1 MKRITSQL
9 LALLFLVSAIG
20 ACSKEQ
26 AGVSPIVP
34 QEEIPSKNV
43 KQIEVSLTAT
53 TNEPRIYQNIATS
66 PKTTPVLSEADIDVR
81 IVIGYN
87 GQYEHQTVTFK
98 KVKGENKATFSGK
111 LNVPEIGTDTYTIT
125 AAILSQKD
133 GREYTTVGSDNKLR
147 VKPTTTLLVA
157 TNNVVNSTIPYLA
170 QTTARLS
177 TDGKA
182 LEKTTLTFR
191 PSGTLLQIKLT
202 NWTGTAKTFSKVR
215 FVSNAF
221 VTNWSYDLTNISGGN
236 LKAGEAVTASTDQV
250 FDLPQPVTLADN
262 ATAADTYYLWVMAT
276 NVTDN
281 LLTKVFAVT
290 SGGVEIRAFKR
301 KTPIKEGL
309 LTAHIKPI
317 PPMPL
322 EYLSQDALV
331 GTEAPFSFTSG
342 ATPTFYAAEE
352 IHNLAKLGDITIGD
366 KQYYMPSANEIRSIF
381 HENRTAIRPTN
392 TNTTSGLSVSFSN
405 VSFPWNPNSTIKGT
419 SVYKG
424 DGANLVYGLRFET
437 GNSRYLMAYRYEWI
451 GTFAVTSTD
460 SKLRITS
467 RYLGEDYKSAT
478 IETIAN
484 EAFWST
490 DKEEDVTVDL
500 RTHGYIEYD
509 PINYGG
515 DLLAT
520 SPIREAGQNG
530 YIYAR
535 PSSVGATTK
544 DKDKQGNL
552 VDVYFAEFFR
562 FDRSTGM
569 WGVQNVRIDQR
580 PTRLFIRKNS

>member
-1 MKRITSQL
+1 MKNVISQL
-9 LALLFLVSAIG
+9 LVLLFIGSAVIS
-20 ACSKEQ
+20 CSKDQ
-26 AGVSPIVP
+26 VGVDPIEP
-34 QEEIPSKNV
+34 QEKTLNTNT
-43 KQIEVSLTAT
+43 KQIEVSLTAA
-53 TNEPRIYQNIATS
+53 TNEPRVYQNVATS

-81 IVIGYN
+81 VVIGYN

-98 KVKGENKATFSGK
+98 KVKGENKATFVGK
-111 LNVPEIGTDTYTIT
+111 LNVPEIGTDNYTIT
-125 AAILSQKD
+125 AAILGQKD
-133 GREYTTVGSDNKLR
+133 GREYASLTSDNKLK
-147 VKPTTTLLVA
+147 VKPTTALLVA
-157 TNNVVNSTIPYLA
+157 TDNVVNSTIPYLA
-170 QTTARLS
+170 QATAKLS
-177 TDGKA
+177 ADGKA
-182 LEKTTLTFR
+182 LEKTTLTFK

-202 NWTGTAKTFSKVR
+202 NWTGTEKTFSKVR

-221 VTNWSYDLTNISGGN
+221 VADWSYDLTNINGGN

-262 ATAADTYYLWVMAT
+262 ATAADTYYLWVMGT

-290 SGGVEIRAFKR
+290 SGGVEIRALKR

-322 EYLSQDALV
+322 EYLGQDALV
-331 GTEAPFSFTSG
+331 GTTAPFSFSSG

-352 IHNLAKLGDITIGD
+352 IHNLARLGDITIDG

-381 HENRTAIRPTN
+381 HENKTAIKPTN

-405 VSFPWNPNSTIKGT
+405 VGFPWNPSAVIKGT

-484 EAFWST
+484 EVFWSE

-500 RTHGYIEYD
+500 RTHGYIAYD
-509 PINYGG
+509 PISYGG

-520 SPIREAGQNG
+520 GPINEAGQNG

-535 PSSVGATTK
+535 PTIVGATTK
-544 DKDKQGNL
+544 MKDKQGNWI
-552 VDVYFAEFFR
+552 DAYFAEFIR
-562 FDRSTGM
+562 FDRSVGM
-569 WGVQNVRIDQR
+569 WAVQNARIDQR